1 MVLDDQSTRL
11 EHRVARFTPYVA
23 RSNLIGNTIDDL
35 SGEPMFDDV
44 DNGPVFDTSTDG
56 MEDTPMLDTK
66 PVPDR
71 TAATEIMFA
80 MTEFD
85 TKLIMFDHEIS
96 DPFTAHQCRR

>member
-1 MVLDDQSTRL
+1 VLDDQSTRL
-11 EHRVARFTPYVA
+11 EHRVARFAPYVA

-35 SGEPMFDDV
+35 SDEPMFDDV
-44 DNGPVFDTSTDG
+44 DNGPVFDTSTDD

-66 PVPDR
+66 PVPDDL
-71 TAATEIMFA
+71 MFA

>member
-1 MVLDDQSTRL
+1 VLDDQSTRL
-11 EHRVARFTPYVA
+11 EHRVARFVPYVA

-35 SGEPMFDDV
+35 SDEPMFDDV
-44 DNGPVFDTSTDG
+44 DNGPVFDTSTDE

-66 PVPDR
+66 PVPDDL
-71 TAATEIMFA
+71 MFA

-96 DPFTAHQCRR
+96 DPFTTHQCRR